1 MDGPGNPTGGA
12 GVVALGRL
20 QVYEIFRQERDGA
33 PMQHAGN
40 LLAPDPE
47 LASHYAREFYG
58 RRQESV
64 RLWIVPRAAIRDLDD
79 PDLLQ
84 PPLDRSFKKPVGYSA
99 EIKRKLAAARDRLG
113 VDSGNPGD
121 EDQAVAAVREGV
133 EQG

>member
-1 MDGPGNPTGGA
+1 MPGQPMQVFEVFRREREGG
-12 GVVALGRL
+12 
-20 QVYEIFRQERDGA
+20 

-47 LASHYAREFYG
+47 LAAHYAREFYG

-84 PPLDRSFKKPVGYSA
+84 PPFDRSFKKPAGYST
-99 EIKRKLAAARDRLG
+99 EIKRKLAEARARAGGEAGD
-113 VDSGNPGD
+113 D
-121 EDQAVAAVREGV
+121 EDDDPVVASGRKGV

>member
-1 MDGPGNPTGGA
+1 MTGQPM
-12 GVVALGRL
+12 
-20 QVYEIFRQERDGA
+20 QVYEVFRREREGG

-47 LASHYAREFYG
+47 LATHYAREFYG

-84 PPLDRSFKKPVGYSA
+84 PPFDRSFKKPVGYST
-99 EIKRKLAAARDRLG
+99 EIKAKLAAARARAGEAAAATGDDP
-113 VDSGNPGD
+113 VVSSGGK
-121 EDQAVAAVREGV
+121 GM
-133 EQG
+133 EQ

>member
-1 MDGPGNPTGGA
+1 MGGQP
-12 GVVALGRL
+12 L
-20 QVYEIFRQERDGA
+20 QVFEVFRREREGG

-84 PPLDRSFKKPVGYSA
+84 PPFDRSFKKPAGYST
-99 EIKRKLAAARDRLG
+99 EIKRKLAEARARAG
-113 VDSGNPGD
+113 GESGDAGD
-121 EDQAVAAVREGV
+121 DDPVVAAGRKGV
-133 EQG
+133 EQE

>member
-1 MDGPGNPTGGA
+1 ME
-12 GVVALGRL
+12 
-20 QVYEIFRQERDGA
+20 VYEVFRQEREGA
-33 PMQHAGN
+33 PMQHSGN

-64 RLWIVPRAAIRDLDD
+64 RLWVVPRAAIRDLDD

-99 EIKRKLAAARDRLG
+99 EIKRKLAAARERLG
-113 VDSGNPGD
+113 GGG
-121 EDQAVAAVREGV
+121 E
-133 EQG
+133 

>member
-1 MDGPGNPTGGA
+1 MSGQP
-12 GVVALGRL
+12 L
-20 QVYEIFRQERDGA
+20 QVFEVFRREREGG

-64 RLWIVPRAAIRDLDD
+64 RLWIVSRAAIRDLDD

-84 PPLDRSFKKPVGYSA
+84 PPFDRSFKKPVGYSA
-99 EIKRKLAAARDRLG
+99 GIKQKLADARERA
-113 VDSGNPGD
+113 
-121 EDQAVAAVREGV
+121 EEGSRDDHA
-133 EQG
+133 GG

>member
-1 MDGPGNPTGGA
+1 MSDQP
-12 GVVALGRL
+12 L
-20 QVYEIFRQERDGA
+20 QVFEVFRREREGG

-84 PPLDRSFKKPVGYSA
+84 PPFDRSFKKPAGYST
-99 EIKRKLAAARDRLG
+99 EIKRKLAEARARAG
-113 VDSGNPGD
+113 GESGDDGD
-121 EDQAVAAVREGV
+121 DDPVVAAGRKGV
-133 EQG
+133 EQE

>member
-1 MDGPGNPTGGA
+1 MGGQP
-12 GVVALGRL
+12 L
-20 QVYEIFRQERDGA
+20 QVFEVFRREREGG

-84 PPLDRSFKKPVGYSA
+84 PPFDRSFKKPAGYST
-99 EIKRKLAAARDRLG
+99 EIKRKLAEARARAG
-113 VDSGNPGD
+113 GEPGD
-121 EDQAVAAVREGV
+121 AGDDDPVVAAGRKGV
-133 EQG
+133 EQE

>member
-1 MDGPGNPTGGA
+1 ME
-12 GVVALGRL
+12 
-20 QVYEIFRQERDGA
+20 VYEVFRQEREGA
-33 PMQHAGN
+33 PMQHSGN

-64 RLWIVPRAAIRDLDD
+64 RLWIVPRAAIRDLSD

-99 EIKRKLAAARDRLG
+99 DIKRKLAAARDRLG
-113 VDSGNPGD
+113 AGSTGEPEA
-121 EDQAVAAVREGV
+121 EDPVVAAGRKGA
-133 EQG
+133 EQA

>member
-1 MDGPGNPTGGA
+1 MPGQPM
-12 GVVALGRL
+12 
-20 QVYEIFRQERDGA
+20 QVYEVFRREREGG

-64 RLWIVPRAAIRDLDD
+64 RLWIVPRAAIVDLDD

-84 PPLDRSFKKPVGYSA
+84 PPFDRSFKKPAGYST
-99 EIKRKLAAARDRLG
+99 EIKAKLAQARSRAG
-113 VDSGNPGD
+113 TGKAG
-121 EDQAVAAVREGV
+121 EIQ
-133 EQG
+133 

>member
-1 MDGPGNPTGGA
+1 MGGQP
-12 GVVALGRL
+12 L
-20 QVYEIFRQERDGA
+20 QVFEVFRREREGG

-47 LASHYAREFYG
+47 LAAHYAREFYG

-84 PPLDRSFKKPVGYSA
+84 PPFDRSFKKPAGYST
-99 EIKRKLAAARDRLG
+99 EIKRKLAEARARAGGEAGD
-113 VDSGNPGD
+113 D
-121 EDQAVAAVREGV
+121 EDDDPVVASGRKGV

>member
-1 MDGPGNPTGGA
+1 MTSTGDLTPTGG
-12 GVVALGRL
+12 VL
-20 QVYEIFRQERDGA
+20 QVYEVFRQEREGG

-64 RLWIVPRAAIRDLDD
+64 RLWIVPRAAIRRLDD

-99 EIKRKLAAARDRLG
+99 DIKRKLAAARTRIG
-113 VDSGNPGD
+113 VDSADTED
-121 EDQAVAAVREGV
+121 EDAVVAAGRKGV
-133 EQG
+133 EQQ

>member
-1 MDGPGNPTGGA
+1 MEI
-12 GVVALGRL
+12 
-20 QVYEIFRQERDGA
+20 YEVFRQEREGS

-84 PPLDRSFKKPVGYSA
+84 PPMDRSFKKPAGYSA
-99 EIKRKLAAARDRLG
+99 DIKRKLAAARAR
-113 VDSGNPGD
+113 
-121 EDQAVAAVREGV
+121 AAVEG
-133 EQG
+133 GR

>member
-1 MDGPGNPTGGA
+1 MDAPIPTGGA
-12 GVVALGRL
+12 GVAAAGRL

-47 LASHYAREFYG
+47 LATHYAREFYG

-84 PPLDRSFKKPVGYSA
+84 PPLDRSFKKPVGYST
-99 EIKRKLAAARDRLG
+99 EIKRKLAAARERLG

-121 EDQAVAAVREGV
+121 EDQVVAAVREGV

>member
-1 MDGPGNPTGGA
+1 MSGQP
-12 GVVALGRL
+12 L
-20 QVYEIFRQERDGA
+20 QVFEVFRREREGG

-64 RLWIVPRAAIRDLDD
+64 RLWIVARAAIRDLDD

-84 PPLDRSFKKPVGYSA
+84 PPFDRSFKKPAGYST
-99 EIKRKLAAARDRLG
+99 EIKRKLAEARARAG
-113 VDSGNPGD
+113 GEPGGAGD
-121 EDQAVAAVREGV
+121 DDPVVTAGRKGV
-133 EQG
+133 EQE